1 MPFARD
7 YRFNVY
13 TSGVGE
19 EVAIFE
25 SYDIRTR
32 LFVLKTPGGFEFRMH
47 DDLNYSDII
56 ACADWD
62 RLLGMLSQGVPLQ
75 RLISPKVIL
84 KAVPRHLLRGIERAD
99 RNEVANELARVFMRW
114 YLGFGVLDPLLRS
127 EVFFNDIVV
136 DKPGDDGSAKVYVR
150 GSQYGD
156 AYHPLIIEP
165 NQCPSRSDDEPKR
178 GLSSIFSIFR
188 RPTITDSEQ
197 PPTFNEYILDRA
209 SELTRTPVTSYAP
222 AGMATYSELRLRIT
236 MLADPIS
243 QYTVAFRKH
252 PSSYWTIPKLI
263 ALGSITPALAA
274 KLLVATTGDVN
285 WVENGR
291 KLALLAIGEMGS
303 GKTTLTAALANTL
316 PPDERVAF
324 IQDVD
329 EYQPL
334 PIRSVIMLN
343 TRSATGL
350 GVREITKA
358 ELIAYGMRIGAQY
371 LTVNEVLS
379 PEDARAWVLAILSG
393 HGGFTTYHTDGRENL
408 IERLSSMGIANVES
422 IVNRNIIIVL
432 LVNKKAKRVWWPR
445 GLKWCPNQEPC
456 VEEPPFEAR
465 PYPEE
470 LAQALI
476 KASQNFEDYEAIRQV
491 WLEYRG
497 VTAQPVSIITEGGY
511 SSGQQ
516 QWGSGGFQAWFGQ
529 TTNNSGGA

>member
-19 EVAIFE
+19 EVALLE
-25 SYDIRTR
+25 SFDIRTR
-32 LFVLKTPGGFEFRMH
+32 LYALRTPGGFEFRMH
-47 DDLNYSDII
+47 DDLNYPDII

-62 RLLGMLSQGVPLQ
+62 KLLGMLSQGVPLQ
-75 RLISPKVIL
+75 KLTRPKIIL
-84 KAVPRHLLRGIERAD
+84 KAVPHRLLRGIKRAD
-99 RNEVANELARVFMRW
+99 LTEVADELAKVFKRW

-127 EVFFNDIVV
+127 EVFNDIVV
-136 DKPGDDGSAKVYVR
+136 DSPSPDGGARVFVR

-165 NQCPSRSDDEPKR
+165 NQCPSRGDDEPRR
-178 GLSSIFSIFR
+178 GLFSIFR
-188 RPTITDSEQ
+188 QATTTDSEQ

-222 AGMATYSELRLRIT
+222 AGMATYSELRLRVT

-243 QYTVAFRKH
+243 PYTVAFRKH
-252 PSSYWTIPKLI
+252 SSGYWTLPKLI

-274 KLLVATTGDVN
+274 KLLVAAIGDQN
-285 WVENGR
+285 WVGGRR

-316 PPDERVAF
+316 PPNERVVF

-329 EYQPL
+329 EYVPL
-334 PIRSVIMLN
+334 PIRSTVPLN

-358 ELIAYGMRIGAQY
+358 DLIDYAMRSGAQY
-371 LTVNEVLS
+371 LTVNEILN
-379 PEDARAWVLAILSG
+379 PRDALAWVLAVLSG
-393 HGGFTTYHTDGRENL
+393 HGGFTTYHTDSREKL
-408 IERLSSMGIANVES
+408 IRRLRSMGIEDAEEIINDS
-422 IVNRNIIIVL
+422 IIVVL
-432 LVNKKAKRVWWPR
+432 MVNKKATRVWWPR

-456 VEEPPFEAR
+456 SEDWPFEAK
-465 PYPEE
+465 PYPEA
-470 LAQALI
+470 LANALI
-476 KASQNFEDYEAIRQV
+476 KASQNYEDYEAIRQV
-491 WLEYRG
+491 WLEYKPST
-497 VTAQPVSIITEGGY
+497 VKPATASTEGFN

-516 QWGSGGFQAWFGQ
+516 QWGFDSLQAWPWQ
-529 TTNNSGGA
+529 ATNS

>member
-19 EVAIFE
+19 EVAILE
-25 SYDIRTR
+25 SFDIRTR

-56 ACADWD
+56 ACANWD
-62 RLLGMLSQGVPLQ
+62 KLLGMLSQGMPLPKLT
-75 RLISPKVIL
+75 RPKVIL
-84 KAVPRHLLRGIERAD
+84 KAVPHRLLRGLKRAD
-99 RNEVANELARVFMRW
+99 VVEVAEELARVFKRW

-127 EVFFNDIVV
+127 EVFNDIVV
-136 DKPGDDGSAKVYVR
+136 DKPGDDGSAKIYVR

-156 AYHPLIIEP
+156 SYHPLIIEP

-178 GLSSIFSIFR
+178 GLFSLFSLFR
-188 RPTITDSEQ
+188 QSTTTDSEQ
-197 PPTFNEYILDRA
+197 LPTFNEYILDRA

-222 AGMATYSELRLRIT
+222 AGMATYTDLRLRIT

-274 KLLVATTGDVN
+274 KLLVATTGDPN

-334 PIRSVIMLN
+334 PIRSVVMLN

-350 GVREITKA
+350 GVREISKA
-358 ELIAYGMRIGAQY
+358 ELIAYGMRVGTQY

-393 HGGFTTYHTDGRENL
+393 HGGFTTYHTDSRENL

-465 PYPEE
+465 PYPGE

-476 KASQNFEDYEAIRQV
+476 KVSQNFEDYEAIRQV

-497 VTAQPVSIITEGGY
+497 VTTQPVSIITEGFN
-511 SSGQQ
+511 SSSQQ
-516 QWGSGGFQAWFGQ
+516 QWGGSGFQAWFGQ

>member
-1 MPFARD
+1 
-7 YRFNVY
+7 
-13 TSGVGE
+13 
-19 EVAIFE
+19 
-25 SYDIRTR
+25 
-32 LFVLKTPGGFEFRMH
+32 
-47 DDLNYSDII
+47 
-56 ACADWD
+56 
-62 RLLGMLSQGVPLQ
+62 
-75 RLISPKVIL
+75 
-84 KAVPRHLLRGIERAD
+84 
-99 RNEVANELARVFMRW
+99 
-114 YLGFGVLDPLLRS
+114 
-127 EVFFNDIVV
+127 
-136 DKPGDDGSAKVYVR
+136 
-150 GSQYGD
+150 
-156 AYHPLIIEP
+156 
-165 NQCPSRSDDEPKR
+165 
-178 GLSSIFSIFR
+178 
-188 RPTITDSEQ
+188 
-197 PPTFNEYILDRA
+197 
-209 SELTRTPVTSYAP
+209 
-222 AGMATYSELRLRIT
+222 MATYTDLRLRIT

-243 QYTVAFRKH
+243 QFTVAFRKH
-252 PSSYWTIPKLI
+252 PSSYWTLPKLI

-274 KLLVATTGDVN
+274 KLLVATTGDPN

-358 ELIAYGMRIGAQY
+358 ELIAYGMRVGAQY

-408 IERLSSMGIANVES
+408 IERLSSMGIANVEN

-432 LVNKKAKRVWWPR
+432 MVNKKAKRVWWPR

-456 VEEPPFEAR
+456 VEEWPFEAR

-470 LAQALI
+470 LANALI

-497 VTAQPVSIITEGGY
+497 VASQPVSIITEGEY

-516 QWGSGGFQAWFGQ
+516 QWGGSGFQAWPWQASSG
-529 TTNNSGGA
+529 SGGA

>member
-7 YRFNVY
+7 YRFNTY

-19 EVAIFE
+19 EVAILE
-25 SYDIRTR
+25 SFDIRTR
-32 LFVLKTPGGFEFRMH
+32 LFALKTPGGFEFRMH
-47 DDLNYSDII
+47 DDLNYPDII

-62 RLLGMLSQGVPLQ
+62 KLLGMLSQGMPL
-75 RLISPKVIL
+75 PKLTRPKTIL
-84 KAVPRHLLRGIERAD
+84 KAVPHRLLRGLKRAD
-99 RNEVANELARVFMRW
+99 RNEVAEELARVFKRW

-127 EVFFNDIVV
+127 EVFNDIVV
-136 DKPGDDGSAKVYVR
+136 DSPGPDGSAKVYVR
-150 GSQYGD
+150 GGHYGD

-165 NQCPSRSDDEPKR
+165 NQCPNRDDEPKR
-178 GLSSIFSIFR
+178 GLFSLFSIFKQS
-188 RPTITDSEQ
+188 TTTDSEQ
-197 PPTFNEYILDRA
+197 PPTFNEYILDRS

-222 AGMATYSELRLRIT
+222 AGMATYTDLRLRIT

-243 QYTVAFRKH
+243 KYTVAFRKH
-252 PSSYWTIPKLI
+252 PSSYWTLPKLI

-274 KLLVATTGDVN
+274 KLLVATTGDPN

-329 EYQPL
+329 EYQPI
-334 PIRSVIMLN
+334 PIRSEVPLN

-358 ELIAYGMRIGAQY
+358 DLIAYSMRVGAQY

-393 HGGFTTYHTDGRENL
+393 HGGFTTYHTDSRENL
-408 IERLSSMGIANVES
+408 IERLSSMGITNVES

-432 LVNKKAKRVWWPR
+432 MVNKKAKRVWWPR

-470 LAQALI
+470 LANALI

-516 QWGSGGFQAWFGQ
+516 QWGSGGFQAWFRQ
-529 TTNNSGGA
+529 ASNSPGGS